1 MPSTSKPVRPDLL
14 GRFDQSFFIKMVVS
28 FLVFTLAVAVL
39 EIGIRYVLVRREFSA
54 SAPET
59 EAAAERLAN
68 DVRSIMLNRGGPVAS
83 RTIYPILQRNFE
95 RTGLQI
101 AIEPSELTR
110 TSIERLFEFTPRGI
124 PAEWQDGR
132 YNEGRVDI
140 RAEDFCLQCHTGA
153 RVGQVLGTVTVR
165 DYLGTRLDGWKE
177 EVRLTGGLNLVT
189 IVIHSV
195 ILFFLLRALLGPL
208 LSLRAAVARLA
219 KGAGGIS
226 TRAEVRSNDEFGEL
240 AHDLNAFL
248 DRVDHMLRDLERT
261 IGKMVAVATR
271 LAQVTGQAG
280 KQLEGVEGAL
290 SDTVSPEDVAARD
303 PVRTA
308 ADLANL
314 DQLLD
319 TLDQGLGEADPAD
332 RARIAEVRGRLEA
345 ARAGWERYARMTAS
359 VPRLIH
365 EVHGLRH
372 MIQEIGFLEEHLAD
386 VAESGRDLLGRVLRP
401 REGDQGEASRTEAV
415 AAPTTD

>member
-1 MPSTSKPVRPDLL
+1 
-14 GRFDQSFFIKMVVS
+14 
-28 FLVFTLAVAVL
+28 
-39 EIGIRYVLVRREFSA
+39 
-54 SAPET
+54 
-59 EAAAERLAN
+59 
-68 DVRSIMLNRGGPVAS
+68 
-83 RTIYPILQRNFE
+83 
-95 RTGLQI
+95 
-101 AIEPSELTR
+101 
-110 TSIERLFEFTPRGI
+110 
-124 PAEWQDGR
+124 
-132 YNEGRVDI
+132 
-140 RAEDFCLQCHTGA
+140 
-153 RVGQVLGTVTVR
+153 VGQVLGTVTVR

-177 EVRLTGGLNLVT
+177 EAGLAGGLNLVK

-219 KGAGGIS
+219 KGAGGLS
-226 TRAEVRSNDEFGEL
+226 TRAEVRSTDEFGEL

-261 IGKMVAVATR
+261 IGKMVAVASR

-290 SDTVSPEDVAARD
+290 YETLSSQDEAARD

-308 ADLANL
+308 ADLSNL
-314 DQLLD
+314 NRLLD
-319 TLDQGLGEADPAD
+319 TLDQGLEEADPAD

-359 VPRLIH
+359 APRLIH

-401 REGDQGEASRTEAV
+401 REVDSGETPREEARV
-415 AAPTTD
+415 KAT